1 VKLHFD
7 SEDLAPLI
15 REILTEV
22 LDQVN
27 ADNAMVGKRLAIP
40 EAEAARLLSME
51 PHQLRDERYDGRIK
65 ASMSRGGRIVY
76 AKSDLIGYLNR
87 RRWKPKR

>member
-1 VKLHFD
+1 MKLHFD